1 MDSIDEDEQA
11 AARARARAASRR
23 TRGAWRSKKRY
34 AMKAIDE
41 DEAQQL
47 RDLVMTSLANIG
59 ILAAFMCALANAI
72 YASPPEPPRCFGEV
86 AITWIIVLE
95 WLSMAAFFV
104 AMITTVV
111 LAADL
116 DGVSNDKLRQH
127 MDSRPVVYMHV
138 LPQLATVIGIKILAL
153 GYGIDI
159 GERRGCVY
167 SYIFIPGSLLFVMF
181 VICFAGFA
189 RAMRQRLND
198 EKDPR
203 KFGHAIF
210 TTWGDR
216 YFVQQDTT
224 LGADPV
230 AMVALPTME
239 PVQPDGP
246 EDPIASVEPR
256 PTLLDTIAAIDDDPG
271 ATTEQLEGAWDQSA
285 IQSASTPKKA
295 TDSPEGLGF
304 DAVICDF

>member
-189 RAMRQRLND
+189 RAYRFWAHWHSTRPVGGASG
-198 EKDPR
+198 PR
-203 KFGHAIF
+203 
-210 TTWGDR
+210 
-216 YFVQQDTT
+216 VL
-224 LGADPV
+224 LGS
-230 AMVALPTME
+230 
-239 PVQPDGP
+239 
-246 EDPIASVEPR
+246 EDPATFRAMPPLLAPHGAYWIPASYFLMDGSKGCCRPRHEP
-256 PTLLDTIAAIDDDPG
+256 
-271 ATTEQLEGAWDQSA
+271 
-285 IQSASTPKKA
+285 
-295 TDSPEGLGF
+295 
-304 DAVICDF
+304 